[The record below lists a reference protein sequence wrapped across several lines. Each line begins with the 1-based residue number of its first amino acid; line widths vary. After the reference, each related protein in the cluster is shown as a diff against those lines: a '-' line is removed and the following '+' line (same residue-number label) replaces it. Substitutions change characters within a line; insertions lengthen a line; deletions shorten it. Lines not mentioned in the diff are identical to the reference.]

1 MADTIREQIGASFE
15 TLIDGVGKPAALNVE
30 RGRVLQLEE
39 ALLPLTTVF
48 HIREN
53 RGDDDPLDE
62 VLEWDLEL
70 GVETTVKADGQSS
83 DEELDPFLSWNQKAI
98 LADRRLGGLAQNV
111 AIVSTQWEREQLSEP
126 FGRALQVF
134 RVKYHTDED
143 DPEAGAS

>member
-1 MADTIREQIGASFE
+1 MADTIREQIGAAFV

-30 RGRVLQLEE
+30 RGRVLDLDS
-39 ALLPLTTVF
+39 ADLPLTTVF
-48 HIREN
+48 NVRES
-53 RGDDDPLDE
+53 RVDEELDE
-62 VLEWDLEL
+62 VLEWDLEI

-83 DEELDPFLSWNQKAI
+83 DEELDPFLSWTHKAI

-111 AIVSTQWEREQLSEP
+111 GIVSTQWEREQLAEP

-134 RVKYHTDED
+134 RIKYHTDED

>member
-15 TLIDGVGKPAALNVE
+15 TLIAGVGKPAALNVE

-48 HIREN
+48 NIREN

-126 FGRALQVF
+126 FGRALQAF
-134 RVKYHTDED
+134 RVKYQTDED